1 MNIAI
6 VSYKGMSKNPG
17 ERMIDKIHSVNNW
30 SQAIFLSAFFGLALA
45 LPLAEALK
53 QISVILIILLGIHL
67 IFKKELNIEEN
78 LLTYS
83 AIGLVLS
90 SLISAFFAFNTTEAL
105 KACIDIF
112 RIIMIFLIIKTIS
125 LNINQLIIFNKIL
138 FFSMIVALLYGLYQF
153 HFFPNPSPD
162 EITYLELHSI
172 GHVNHSSIYLLLV
185 FTIALTWLF
194 CRDNRFPD
202 ISIGFLLFIIIGSL
216 AGIFITGSRATMFTS
231 LLLIL
236 LIFLLFF
243 ITKQY
248 RNTKLLVILA
258 ILTIIP
264 LMVLFSSEYS
274 LERLLWGF
282 NMIHRDALMEA
293 SIRAWL
299 EHNIFFG
306 IGADNSHYINPQDYD
321 VESVFPAIPH
331 AHNTYITY
339 LLERGLFGFSLYI
352 IFIFSVLIALLKQ
365 YAKTKD
371 RLVTAGLLIWLVNF
385 LISLVN
391 TTFHDEN
398 ALLMVLIWGLA
409 LNQYLGSTIQK
420 VK

>member
-1 MNIAI
+1 
-6 VSYKGMSKNPG
+6 
-17 ERMIDKIHSVNNW
+17 MIGKIRSVNNW

-45 LPLAEALK
+45 LPIAEALK
-53 QISVILIILLGIHL
+53 QISVIVIILLGIHL
-67 IFKKELNIEEN
+67 IFKKELKIEEN

-83 AIGLVLS
+83 AVGLILS
-90 SLISAFFAFNTTEAL
+90 SLMSAFFAFNTTEAL

-112 RIIMIFLIIKTIS
+112 RIIMIFLIIKSIP
-125 LNINQLIIFNKIL
+125 LNINQLVIFNKIL
-138 FFSMIVALLYGLYQF
+138 FFSMIVTLLYGLYEF
-153 HFFPNPSPD
+153 YFFPSPPP

-194 CRDNRFPD
+194 YRDNRFPN
-202 ISIGFLLFIIIGSL
+202 ISTSLLLFIIISSL

-231 LLLIL
+231 LLLML

-258 ILTIIP
+258 ILSIIP
-264 LMVLFSSEYS
+264 LIILFSSEYS
-274 LERLLWGF
+274 LERLLLGF

-306 IGADNSHYINPQDYD
+306 IGADNSHHINPQDY
-321 VESVFPAIPH
+321 VESVFPVIPH

-339 LLERGLFGFSLYI
+339 LLERGLFGLSLYV
-352 IFIFSVLIALLKQ
+352 IFIFSILIALLKQ

-371 RLVTAGLLIWLVNF
+371 RLVTTALLIWLVNF

-398 ALLMVLIWGLA
+398 GLLMVLIWGLA
-409 LNQYLGSTIQK
+409 LNQRLTGTPCTPDSRQS
-420 VK
+420 

>member
-1 MNIAI
+1 
-6 VSYKGMSKNPG
+6 
-17 ERMIDKIHSVNNW
+17 MIDKIRSVNNW
-30 SQAIFLSAFFGLALA
+30 SQTIFLSAFFALA
-45 LPLAEALK
+45 VALPIAEALK

-67 IFKKELNIEEN
+67 IFKKELKIEEN

-83 AIGLVLS
+83 AVGLVLS
-90 SLISAFFAFNTTEAL
+90 SLMSGSFAFNTIEAL
-105 KACIDIF
+105 RACIDIF
-112 RIIMIFLIIKTIS
+112 RIMMIFLIIKSIP
-125 LNINQLIIFNKIL
+125 LNINQLVIFNKIL
-138 FFSMIVALLYGLYQF
+138 FLSMIVALFYGLYQLY
-153 HFFPNPSPD
+153 FFPNPPP
-162 EITYLELHSI
+162 EITYLKLHSI

-194 CRDNRFPD
+194 YRDNRFPN
-202 ISIGFLLFIIIGSL
+202 ISTSFLLFIIISSL
-216 AGIFITGSRATMFTS
+216 AGIFLTGSRATMFTS

-258 ILTIIP
+258 TLIIIP
-264 LMVLFSSEYS
+264 LIVLFSSEYS
-274 LERLLWGF
+274 LERLLLGF

-306 IGADNSHYINPQDYD
+306 IGADNSHYINPQDY
-321 VESVFPAIPH
+321 VQSVFSIIPH

-339 LLERGLFGFSLYI
+339 LLERGLFGLSLYI
-352 IFIFSVLIALLKQ
+352 IFIFSVLIALIKQ
-365 YAKTKD
+365 YVKTKN
-371 RLVTAGLLIWLVNF
+371 RLVTAALLIWLVNF
-385 LISLVN
+385 LISFVN

-409 LNQYLGSTIQK
+409 LNQHLTPDSRQS
-420 VK
+420 

>member
-1 MNIAI
+1 M
-6 VSYKGMSKNPG
+6 
-17 ERMIDKIHSVNNW
+17 
-30 SQAIFLSAFFGLALA
+30 ALA
-45 LPLAEALK
+45 LPIAEALK
-53 QISVILIILLGIHL
+53 QISVIVIILLGIHL
-67 IFKKELNIEEN
+67 IFKKELKIEEN

-83 AIGLVLS
+83 AVGLVIF
-90 SLISAFFAFNTTEAL
+90 SLISACFAFNTTEAL

-112 RIIMIFLIIKTIS
+112 RILLIFLIIKSIP
-125 LNINQLIIFNKIL
+125 LNINQLVIFNKIL
-138 FFSMIVALLYGLYQF
+138 FLSMIVALLYGLYQF

-194 CRDNRFPD
+194 YRDNRFPN
-202 ISIGFLLFIIIGSL
+202 ISTSFLLFIIISSL

-231 LLLIL
+231 LLLML

-258 ILTIIP
+258 ILSIIP
-264 LMVLFSSEYS
+264 LIVLFSSEYS

-306 IGADNSHYINPQDYD
+306 IGADNSHHINPQDY
-321 VESVFPAIPH
+321 VESVFPVIPH
-331 AHNTYITY
+331 AHNTYITF
-339 LLERGLFGFSLYI
+339 LLERGLFGLSLYV

-371 RLVTAGLLIWLVNF
+371 RLVTAALLIWLVNF
-385 LISLVN
+385 LISSVN

-398 ALLMVLIWGLA
+398 GLLMVLIWGLA
-409 LNQYLGSTIQK
+409 LNQHLTGTPCTPDSSQS
-420 VK
+420 

>member
-1 MNIAI
+1 
-6 VSYKGMSKNPG
+6 
-17 ERMIDKIHSVNNW
+17 MIDKIRSVNNW
-30 SQAIFLSAFFGLALA
+30 YQTIFLSAFFCLALA
-45 LPLAEALK
+45 LPIAEALK
-53 QISVILIILLGIHL
+53 QISVIVIILLGIHL
-67 IFKKELNIEEN
+67 IFKKELKIEEN

-83 AIGLVLS
+83 AVGLVIF

-112 RIIMIFLIIKTIS
+112 RILLIFLIIKSIP
-125 LNINQLIIFNKIL
+125 LNINQLVIFNKIL
-138 FFSMIVALLYGLYQF
+138 FLSMIVALLYGLYQF

-194 CRDNRFPD
+194 YRDNRFPN
-202 ISIGFLLFIIIGSL
+202 ISTSFLLFIIISSL

-231 LLLIL
+231 LLLML

-258 ILTIIP
+258 ISSIIP
-264 LMVLFSSEYS
+264 LIVLFSSEYS

-306 IGADNSHYINPQDYD
+306 IGADNSHHINPQDY
-321 VESVFPAIPH
+321 VESVFPVIPH
-331 AHNTYITY
+331 AHNTYITF
-339 LLERGLFGFSLYI
+339 LLERGLFGLSLYV

-371 RLVTAGLLIWLVNF
+371 RLVTAALLIWLVNF

-398 ALLMVLIWGLA
+398 GLLMVLIWGLA
-409 LNQYLGSTIQK
+409 LNQHLTDARYALHS
-420 VK
+420 

>member
-1 MNIAI
+1 
-6 VSYKGMSKNPG
+6 
-17 ERMIDKIHSVNNW
+17 MIDKIRSVNNW
-30 SQAIFLSAFFGLALA
+30 SQTIFLSAFFGLALA

-53 QISVILIILLGIHL
+53 QISVIVIILLGIHL
-67 IFKKELNIEEN
+67 IFKKELKFEEN

-83 AIGLVLS
+83 AVGLVLS
-90 SLISAFFAFNTTEAL
+90 SLMSAFFAFNTTEAL

-112 RIIMIFLIIKTIS
+112 RIIMIFLIIKNIP
-125 LNINQLIIFNKIL
+125 LNLNQLVIFNKIL

-153 HFFPNPSPD
+153 YFFPNPSPD
-162 EITYLELHSI
+162 EITYLKLHSI

-194 CRDNRFPD
+194 YRDNRFPN
-202 ISIGFLLFIIIGSL
+202 ISTSLLLFIIISSL

-231 LLLIL
+231 LLLML

-264 LMVLFSSEYS
+264 LIVLFSSEYS
-274 LERLLWGF
+274 LERLLLGF

-293 SIRAWL
+293 SIRAWV

-306 IGADNSHYINPQDYD
+306 IGADNSHYINPQDYT
-321 VESVFPAIPH
+321 ESVFPIIPH

-339 LLERGLFGFSLYI
+339 LLERGLFGLSLYV
-352 IFIFSVLIALLKQ
+352 IFIFSVLIALSKQ

-371 RLVTAGLLIWLVNF
+371 RLVTAALLIWLVNF
-385 LISLVN
+385 LISSVN

-398 ALLMVLIWGLA
+398 GLLMVLIWGLA
-409 LNQYLGSTIQK
+409 LNQQLTPDRRQS
-420 VK
+420 